1 MRSPS
6 LKHTSEEP
14 DNSAAAEATAAGAG
28 GGGAARRFA
37 LVVSLAHVH
46 NISATP
52 GRGVEGGG
60 VVGRGSIDGE
70 GNVPSQLRVQ
80 LGSGGNEAIV
90 TARRKASTTIVG
102 NSS

>member
-1 MRSPS
+1 MRSAS
-6 LKHTSEEP
+6 LKHPPEEP
-14 DNSAAAEATAAGAG
+14 DIAAAVATAAGGG

-52 GRGVEGGG
+52 GRGVVGGG
-60 VVGRGSIDGE
+60 VVGRESTDGE
-70 GNVPSQLRVQ
+70 GNLPPQLQVQ

-90 TARRKASTTIVG
+90 TARRKGSSMSVG
-102 NSS
+102 NGS